1 MGAVRDL
8 IAYDNLF
15 LTLTC
20 MHVFQ
25 TFFTSS
31 FFFAW
36 MPLRG
41 SDHSS
46 DLSHILSN
54 NWNIFWI

>member
-1 MGAVRDL
+1 MGAVWDL

-25 TFFTSS
+25 TFFKSS
-31 FFFAW
+31 FPSLYA
-36 MPLRG
+36 MLLKCNLPLFKIY
-41 SDHSS
+41 
-46 DLSHILSN
+46 LAPY
-54 NWNIFWI
+54 

>member
-25 TFFTSS
+25 TFFKSS
-31 FFFAW
+31 FPSLYAMLLNATSLYSKF
-36 MPLRG
+36 
-41 SDHSS
+41 
-46 DLSHILSN
+46 I
-54 NWNIFWI
+54 